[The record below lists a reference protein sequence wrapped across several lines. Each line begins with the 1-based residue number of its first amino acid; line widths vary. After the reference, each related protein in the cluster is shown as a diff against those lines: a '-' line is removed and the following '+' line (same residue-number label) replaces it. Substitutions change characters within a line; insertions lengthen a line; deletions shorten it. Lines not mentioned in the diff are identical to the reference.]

1 MTTYLEFIQQNEEQD
16 GIRFSWNVWPSSRL
30 EAIRMVVP
38 VAALFTPD
46 FRTTCR
52 AVFNPLCHVDYQAK
66 FWACNFCYQRNQV
79 RKPPLLM
86 LML

>member
-38 VAALFTPD
+38 VAALVTPD
-46 FRTTCR
+46 LPT
-52 AVFNPLCHVDYQAK
+52 LQ
-66 FWACNFCYQRNQV
+66 
-79 RKPPLLM
+79 
-86 LML
+86 